1 MVIYQYG
8 NSLNGP
14 TDDLPWRLRMETGIK
29 NIILLEIEHFS
40 LNFQARSAS
49 NS

>member
-8 NSLNGP
+8 NTLNDP
-14 TDDLPWRLRMETGIK
+14 TEDLPWRLRKKKKIK

-40 LNFQARSAS
+40 
-49 NS
+49 

>member
-8 NSLNGP
+8 NFLNGP

-29 NIILLEIEHFS
+29 NIILIEIEHFS
-40 LNFQARSAS
+40 LNFQV
-49 NS
+49 